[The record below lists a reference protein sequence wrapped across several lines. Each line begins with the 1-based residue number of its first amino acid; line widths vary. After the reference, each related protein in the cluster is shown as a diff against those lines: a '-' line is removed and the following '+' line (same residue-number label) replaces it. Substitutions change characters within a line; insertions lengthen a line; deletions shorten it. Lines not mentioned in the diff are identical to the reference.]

1 MKIAKVKACLRNGV
15 LYMVND
21 LSFDA
26 LCVRPNVFF
35 HQFPKFLI
43 TLLLAL
49 SNFEPAFMGTKN
61 W

>member
-43 TLLLAL
+43 TLLFAL
-49 SNFEPAFMGTKN
+49 SNFEPAFMGAEN